1 MTKREINKINREIE
15 MKRVHI
21 SALESR
27 IRYYE
32 HVEEDYNKDRARQI
46 INLTKALERTKEQKK
61 ELEKLLKNA

>member
-1 MTKREINKINREIE
+1 MTKKEINKINREIE

-27 IRYYE
+27 IRYCQ
-32 HVEEDYNKDRARQI
+32 HVEEDYNKDKTREI